1 MHSEYQD
8 DYQRVTNQIIE
19 AMEKGAGDWKMPW
32 HQTAGETFVPINA
45 QSKKPY
51 RGINILSLWAAAEE
65 CGNNTNLWATYKQW
79 QELGANVR
87 KAEKA
92 TLVVFWKFS
101 DLGINEGSKKE
112 EREEESRR
120 SVLARGYSIFN
131 ADQVDGFTPPEVPA
145 IPEVERVQTAENFFS
160 ALGADIHHG
169 GNRAC
174 YSPGT
179 DHIQMP
185 PFEVFLSALAY
196 YSTLAHESTHWTGAV
211 SRLNRELSTRFG
223 GEAYAAE
230 EQRSGAIPGT
240 FVVNLGCDDA
250 VGLAH
255 GEDGASG
262 LLFRGCRRSDGR
274 FWRRTTSH
282 SVEIKQ
288 KNTQQLLGVVVLVQD
303 QLIISA
309 NMMVRELPPSAF
321 AGCEELHN
329 HFRQTWHDPAW
340 HSRSLREMPYSF
352 WGNAV
357 VSWEVGAAAA

>member
-1 MHSEYQD
+1 MKTGHQD
-8 DYQRVTNQIIE
+8 VYQRVTNQIIE
-19 AMEKGAGDWKMPW
+19 AIERGAGDWKMPW
-32 HQTAGETFVPINA
+32 HQTAGENFVPINA

-65 CGNNTNLWATYKQW
+65 RGYNTNLWATYKQW

-101 DLGINEGSKKE
+101 DLGIDEGSKDE

-120 SVLARGYSIFN
+120 SVLARGYSVFN
-131 ADQVDGFTPPEVPA
+131 ADQVDGFTPPEMSA
-145 IPEVERVQTAENFFS
+145 IPDVERVQTAENFFS
-160 ALGADIHHG
+160 ALGADIRHG

-185 PFEVFLSALAY
+185 RFEVFQSAIAY

-230 EQRSGAIPGT
+230 E
-240 FVVNLGCDDA
+240 
-250 VGLAH
+250 
-255 GEDGASG
+255 
-262 LLFRGCRRSDGR
+262 
-274 FWRRTTSH
+274 
-282 SVEIKQ
+282 
-288 KNTQQLLGVVVLVQD
+288 
-303 QLIISA
+303 LIA
-309 NMMVRELPPSAF
+309 EL
-321 AGCEELHN
+321 
-329 HFRQTWHDPAW
+329 
-340 HSRSLREMPYSF
+340 
-352 WGNAV
+352 
-357 VSWEVGAAAA
+357 GAAFLCAELGLSNEPRPDHAAYLASWLRVLKNDKRAIFTAASKAQAAVDYMHGKQEEERLIA